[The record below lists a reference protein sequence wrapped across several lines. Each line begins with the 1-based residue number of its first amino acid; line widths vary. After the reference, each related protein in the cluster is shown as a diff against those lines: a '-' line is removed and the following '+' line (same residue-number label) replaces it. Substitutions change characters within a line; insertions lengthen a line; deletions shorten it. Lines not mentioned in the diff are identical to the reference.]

1 MWSAD
6 TGAAV
11 LDVVRARAAFIVE
24 DDWAHDL
31 AIDADPRPLVGHD
44 DDGHVIYLRSLTKS
58 VSPALRVA
66 AVIARGP
73 ARERI
78 LADRAAETMYVSG
91 VLQAA
96 ALDVVSQPGWSAHL
110 RGMRQQLR
118 VRRDLLLDSLGT
130 HAPQVHVEHVPV
142 GGLNLWVRLP
152 DGTDVHGLVRECET
166 RGLLVA
172 PGSEW
177 FPTEPSGP
185 FIRLNFG
192 SENPSR
198 FAAAGELLGD
208 VLGTLASSACAA
220 RPSGRTRR
228 SVRARVPRL

>member
-1 MWSAD
+1 VAAPEVRASAQLSRDRTAKCAATAAGSAD

-11 LDVVRARAAFIVE
+11 LDIVRARGAFLVE

-44 DDGHVIYLRSLTKS
+44 DGGHVIYLRSLTKS

-78 LADRAAETMYVSG
+78 LADRAAETIYVSG

-96 ALDVVSQPGWSAHL
+96 ALDVVTQPGWSAHL
-110 RGMRQQLR
+110 RGMGQQLR
-118 VRRDLLLDSLGT
+118 ARRDLLLDSVGT

-142 GGLNLWVRLP
+142 GGKRRCHQSRATASRVRHHR
-152 DGTDVHGLVRECET
+152 TDFR
-166 RGLLVA
+166 
-172 PGSEW
+172 PGQ
-177 FPTEPSGP
+177 P
-185 FIRLNFG
+185 
-192 SENPSR
+192 
-198 FAAAGELLGD
+198 AG
-208 VLGTLASSACAA
+208 
-220 RPSGRTRR
+220 
-228 SVRARVPRL
+228 